1 MRQISSKTPL
11 TSHLI
16 RDIILTEHDVLLK
29 NKEEIM
35 RKFDEVKL
43 NEVYQYIRD
52 VHSSERRSPT
62 FREIGEAC
70 DIASLSWVSN
80 LVEILEERGLI
91 TLDHI
96 GKKRVISIPDN
107 LAIGESRNASIV
119 GTCPCGEPVLAVE
132 NIVATVALPVEI
144 FGADEHFILKATGR
158 SMIKR
163 GIFDGDL
170 MVVRVQNTAK
180 VGEVVIAR
188 VNNEDATAKVLARAR
203 GGKYYL
209 KPANDETDENGEP
222 IYRDIH
228 PVGDWEI
235 LGVVDNV
242 IHSPKKDV

>member
-1 MRQISSKTPL
+1 MKQ
-11 TSHLI
+11 
-16 RDIILTEHDVLLK
+16 
-29 NKEEIM
+29 
-35 RKFDEVKL
+35 FDEVKL
-43 NEVYQYIRD
+43 NAVYQFIRD
-52 VHSSERRSPT
+52 CQSSERRSPT
-62 FREIGEAC
+62 YREIATAC
-70 DIASLSWVSN
+70 DIAAISWVSYLLN
-80 LVEILEERGLI
+80 ILEERGLI
-91 TLDHI
+91 ELEQV

-107 LAIGESRNASIV
+107 LTVGASRNASIV

-132 NIVATVALPVEI
+132 NIVSTVALPVEI
-144 FGADEHFILKATGR
+144 FGTEEHFILKATGR
-158 SMIKR
+158 SMVKR

-242 IHSPKKDV
+242 IHSPAKEV

>member
-1 MRQISSKTPL
+1 
-11 TSHLI
+11 
-16 RDIILTEHDVLLK
+16 
-29 NKEEIM
+29 M

-43 NEVYQYIRD
+43 NEVYEFICECHRG
-52 VHSSERRSPT
+52 ERRSPT
-62 FREIGEAC
+62 LREIANAC
-70 DIASLSWVSN
+70 DLVSLEWVSN
-80 LVEILEERGLI
+80 LVRTLEERGMLEI
-91 TLDHI
+91 EKK
-96 GKKRVISIPDN
+96 GNKRVIAVPKN
-107 LAIGESRNASIV
+107 LMVGASRNASIV
-119 GTCPCGEPVLAVE
+119 GSCPCGEPVLAVE
-132 NIVATVALPVEI
+132 NITSTVALPVEI
-144 FGADEHFILKATGR
+144 FGAEEHFILRATGR
-158 SMIKR
+158 SMVKR

-170 MVVRVQNTAK
+170 MVVRVQNTAN

>member
-1 MRQISSKTPL
+1 
-11 TSHLI
+11 
-16 RDIILTEHDVLLK
+16 
-29 NKEEIM
+29 M

-43 NEVYQYIRD
+43 NAVYQFICD
-52 VHSSERRSPT
+52 CHNNERRSPT
-62 FREIGEAC
+62 FREIAIAC

-80 LVEILEERGLI
+80 LIEVLQERGMIELE
-91 TLDHI
+91 HN
-96 GKKRVISIPDN
+96 GKKRVISIPNN
-107 LAIGESRNASIV
+107 LTVGASRNASIV
-119 GTCPCGEPVLAVE
+119 GSCPCGEPVLAVE
-132 NIVATVALPVEI
+132 NIVSTVALPVEI

-158 SMIKR
+158 SMVKR

-203 GGKYYL
+203 DGKYYL
-209 KPANDETDENGEP
+209 RPANDEVDQKGEP
-222 IYRDIH
+222 LYRDIH

-242 IHSPKKDV
+242 IHSPAKDI